1 MRPESR
7 IKWAGQDLNLQGL
20 IVHSDLNATRLPIT
34 PPAQLLLL
42 YHYSHKLACHMN
54 QIQSLYHQFISI
66 FPPTIQ
72 TLVSI
77 GLFIGLVVILLD
89 LVKRNFIW
97 LLLLILFVPAAIPI
111 LKNISDNLLVFLKIL
126 LP

>member
-1 MRPESR
+1 
-7 IKWAGQDLNLQGL
+7 
-20 IVHSDLNATRLPIT
+20 
-34 PPAQLLLL
+34 
-42 YHYSHKLACHMN
+42 MN